1 VPTVKVLLDGT
12 PDDVYQS
19 AWRCLEQGVDVL
31 TPGCAM
37 APHTPL
43 ANIKA
48 MTKAADDWAKAHP
61 K

>member
-1 VPTVKVLLDGT
+1 
-12 PDDVYQS
+12 
-19 AWRCLEQGVDVL
+19 VL

-43 ANIKA
+43 ENIRA